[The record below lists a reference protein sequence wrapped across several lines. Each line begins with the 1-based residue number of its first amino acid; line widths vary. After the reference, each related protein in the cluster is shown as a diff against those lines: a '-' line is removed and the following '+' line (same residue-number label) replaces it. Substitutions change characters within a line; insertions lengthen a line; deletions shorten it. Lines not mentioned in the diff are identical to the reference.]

1 MRLECMRGVVEL
13 VSVVRVDIEAGY
25 AVLAE
30 GGRGGG
36 DNLLWLVTRSSRR
49 SRGGESKQ
57 VRRGENGR

>member
-1 MRLECMRGVVEL
+1 MEL

-36 DNLLWLVTRSSRR
+36 DNLLWLRVQAGKPGEERVSR
-49 SRGGESKQ
+49 
-57 VRRGENGR
+57 